1 MSDVREASLEL
12 GPERLPGGPIGQV
25 GPFLLLAVGA
35 IWLYASWD
43 RLPPRLPVHWNYR
56 FDPDR
61 FVNRTPSGA
70 ATPLLLGLALCA
82 LLFAIQLGV
91 VYLAPRTTLRAPSLK
106 IALAGE
112 YFCAFACCGVLGA
125 SISAGR
131 MLAPVIALSF
141 AGTVALLV
149 GTWLSARRQP
159 RPPVRNPSAW
169 RGGIFYVD
177 RDDPA
182 VLVPK
187 RSGLGYT
194 FNLGNPLAVAM
205 MLALVAVPLLI
216 GLYAISAR

>member
-1 MSDVREASLEL
+1 MKDVREASLEP
-12 GPERLPGGPIGQV
+12 GAERLPGGGLGQV
-25 GPFLLLAVGA
+25 GPFLILAAGA

-43 RLPPRLPVHWNYR
+43 RLPSRLPVHWNHG

-61 FVNRTPSGA
+61 FVSRTPSSA

-91 VYLAPRTTLRAPSLK
+91 VYLAPRTAMRAPSLK

-125 SISAGR
+125 AISAGSV
-131 MLAPVIALSF
+131 LVPLVAVSF
-141 AGTVALLV
+141 AGTLALLA
-149 GTWLSARRQP
+149 GTWLMVRKLP
-159 RPPVRNPSAW
+159 RSPLRNPAAW
-169 RGGIFYVD
+169 RAGIFYVD

-182 VLVPK
+182 VLVPR

-205 MLALVAVPLLI
+205 MVALIAAPVLL
-216 GLYAISAR
+216 GLFALTAR